1 MKTYMPRYDGDAS
14 VTNDTT
20 TRRDF
25 LALMSA
31 LGVSGLAP
39 AGLFAQDQM
48 PMRQIPGSSESLP
61 IIGLGSSKP
70 VSQIAERGT
79 GPIAGVLRALVGNG
93 GSVVDTWPRNP
104 TNDTAFGQVINE
116 PDLRDALF
124 IATKIDQ
131 VGKEAG
137 IEQFRA
143 TQRLYQRETLD
154 LVQVFSL
161 TDLDTQWPNLKDWK
175 ASGAARYI
183 GVTVANEDL
192 YEPLESFLK
201 REKPDF
207 VQINY
212 SITERGAEERML
224 PMLEDLGVGVIINR
238 PFMNGAY
245 FQRLGQRPVPEWAAE
260 FDCESWAQFS
270 LKYILPHPAITCVL
284 TETSNPVHMEENAR
298 AAYGRMPD
306 DAERK
311 RMTAVIDQV

>member
-1 MKTYMPRYDGDAS
+1 MSAMGITGLASEQLLAQEQMPR
-14 VTNDTT
+14 
-20 TRRDF
+20 RR
-25 LALMSA
+25 
-31 LGVSGLAP
+31 
-39 AGLFAQDQM
+39 
-48 PMRQIPGSSESLP
+48 IPGSNESLP

-70 VSQIAERGT
+70 VSEIAEKGS
-79 GPIAGVLRALVGNG
+79 GPIADVLRALVANG

-104 TNDTAFGQVINE
+104 ANDAAFGRVINE
-116 PDLRDALF
+116 PDLRNDLF

-131 VGKEAG
+131 VGMEAG
-137 IEQFRA
+137 IEQFRE
-143 TQRLYQRETLD
+143 TQRLYQREILD

-175 ASGAARYI
+175 ASGAVRYI
-183 GVTVANEDL
+183 GVTVANEGL
-192 YEPLESFLK
+192 YERLENFLK

-212 SITERGAEERML
+212 SITERRAEARML

-238 PFMNGAY
+238 PFMNGEY
-245 FQRLGQRPVPEWAAE
+245 FKRLGQRPVPEWAVE

-284 TETSNPVHMEENAR
+284 TETSNPAHMEENAR

-311 RMTAVIDQV
+311 RMTVVIDQV

>member
-1 MKTYMPRYDGDAS
+1 MTH
-14 VTNDTT
+14 NTT

-31 LGVSGLAP
+31 MGISGLAP
-39 AGLFAQDQM
+39 GASLAQEQM
-48 PMRQIPGSSESLP
+48 PRRLIPGSNESLP

-70 VSQIAERGT
+70 VSQIAEKGT
-79 GPIAGVLRALVGNG
+79 GPIAEVLRALVANG

-104 TNDTAFGQVINE
+104 ANDTAFGQVINE

-154 LVQVFSL
+154 LVQVLSL

-175 ASGAARYI
+175 ASGTVHYI
-183 GVTVANEDL
+183 GVTVANEGL

-201 REKPDF
+201 RETPDF

-224 PMLEDLGVGVIINR
+224 PMFEDLGVGVIINR
-238 PFMNGAY
+238 PFMNGEY
-245 FQRLGQRPVPEWAAE
+245 FRRLGQRPVPEWAGE
-260 FDCESWAQFS
+260 FGCESWAQFS
-270 LKYILPHPAITCVL
+270 LKYILPHTAITCVL
-284 TETSNPVHMEENAR
+284 TETSNPAHMEENAR
-298 AAYGRMPD
+298 AAYGRTPD
-306 DAERK
+306 AAEREK
-311 RMTAVIDQV
+311 MKAVIDQV